1 MIDEELYQQAADE
14 LNTDRRRAHIWARAC
29 ALASD
34 DHDEA
39 RYLYTNLRVEE
50 LIAEREAGKGSSAAD
65 DPSVLE
71 ADEHDATLALEPVS
85 FEKDDT
91 GAAKFGFL
99 DEDESTLGESEDVAA
114 SYSAPSG
121 VDSAKNDSNDVF
133 ELVPSGL
140 DDTDSQLDET
150 SELDT
155 TAVLDLDADDL
166 AEFQASVP
174 AEDYE
179 TFDAQA
185 AASLGETEEA
195 LQLDETILPA
205 RAAEDALIEEAT
217 AQLDAPIEESQ
228 SVSGLT
234 DIEGLDDDNAAPRDQ
249 TSQADDDLNELL
261 SDGYPAG
268 KDVDSQ
274 GSSQS
279 SDEAEEA
286 LTADFSDASGT
297 HAVVLDDE
305 LDWLDD
311 EVVPGE
317 PDAVVM
323 DNALKPYKPAALNH
337 DDTDRLTQELERQA
351 DEMPGQHSDV
361 VAHEVPEKP
370 DISPAATPDNAD
382 HASQNVDDADSKDSA
397 RESQVAAAAVTA
409 AAAGAAATATATAA
423 TTYQTEPVAG
433 RTDSTPAA
441 HSHRA
446 RDFPLDLSEDTI
458 GTPFSVYRRDS
469 RVQAVKDGVSWSALL
484 MTIPFLIYR
493 QLFGTAIVYTLM
505 AVILLA
511 GLLIMGLAWFDAGTA
526 ATPLVK
532 GATIGFAVLA
542 AIGLLYIPF
551 RYGNTWRGD
560 KLESR
565 GFELVAWVRAKNS
578 GKAIAQARR
587 AAALD

>member
-50 LIAEREAGKGSSAAD
+50 LIAEREANGGAAA
-65 DPSVLE
+65 DPSVLDV
-71 ADEHDATLALEPVS
+71 DEHDATLALEPVS
-85 FEKDDT
+85 FEED
-91 GAAKFGFL
+91 GATEEKFGFMAD
-99 DEDESTLGESEDVAA
+99 DEFSLGESEDV
-114 SYSAPSG
+114 PSSVSTPAG
-121 VDSAKNDSNDVF
+121 VDSSKNNNDDDLF
-133 ELVPSGL
+133 ELLPSGL
-140 DDTDSQLDET
+140 GDTDSQLDDT
-150 SELDT
+150 SQLDG
-155 TAVLDLDADDL
+155 TAVLDLDSDDL
-166 AEFQASVP
+166 AEFQASIP

-185 AASLGETEEA
+185 AASLEEAEEA
-195 LQLDETILPA
+195 LQLDGMIPPSSAPENVLSEEASP
-205 RAAEDALIEEAT
+205 EFDALA
-217 AQLDAPIEESQ
+217 DDGQ
-228 SVSGLT
+228 SVSGLPE
-234 DIEGLDDDNAAPRDQ
+234 IEGLDDDNAPPRN
-249 TSQADDDLNELL
+249 QALQQNDDDLNELL
-261 SDGYPAG
+261 DGVYPASKG
-268 KDVDSQ
+268 LDGI
-274 GSSQS
+274 GSSLS
-279 SDEAEEA
+279 SEDADEA

-297 HAVVLDDE
+297 QAVMLDDE

-311 EVVPGE
+311 EVAQVE

-323 DNALKPYKPAALNH
+323 DNALEPYQPAALDH
-337 DDTDRLTQELERQA
+337 DDTDRFTQELERQA

-361 VAHEVPEKP
+361 VAHEVPEQP
-370 DISPAATPDNAD
+370 DISPAATPDKTE
-382 HASQNVDDADSKDSA
+382 HVGQNLDDVYTEDSD
-397 RESQVAAAAVTA
+397 RESQVAAAAFTA
-409 AAAGAAATATATAA
+409 TAAGAAATAATL
-423 TTYQTEPVAG
+423 QTG
-433 RTDSTPAA
+433 SDSGHADHAPAA
-441 HSHRA
+441 LAGQA
-446 RDFPLDLSEDTI
+446 REFPLDLSEDST
-458 GTPFSVYRRDS
+458 GTPYSVYRRDT

-484 MTIPFLIYR
+484 MTVPFLIYR

-505 AVILLA
+505 SIILLA
-511 GLLIMGLAWFDAGTA
+511 GLLVMGLAWFDAGIA

-560 KLESR
+560 KLENR
-565 GFELVAWVRAKNS
+565 GFELIAWVRAKNP